1 MAEKKTLEER
11 YGDEVLSDNAALNH
25 FSQCK
30 DCIFRDKTTVNGV
43 ECGYNK
49 GVCHIYGKL
58 TASRLKYSSG
68 ELVFPYTP
76 IEPGDKPNEVYD
88 NTGQC
93 EFYEKEKKQK

>member
-1 MAEKKTLEER
+1 MGEKKTLEER

-30 DCIFRDKTTVNGV
+30 DCIFRDKRIMDGK
-43 ECGYNK
+43 EYGWDKC
-49 GVCHIYGKL
+49 VCHIYGKISAAH
-58 TASRLKYSSG
+58 TNEAYPDF
-68 ELVFPYTP
+68 FPYVP
-76 IEPGDKPNEVYD
+76 VEPGDKPNEVYD